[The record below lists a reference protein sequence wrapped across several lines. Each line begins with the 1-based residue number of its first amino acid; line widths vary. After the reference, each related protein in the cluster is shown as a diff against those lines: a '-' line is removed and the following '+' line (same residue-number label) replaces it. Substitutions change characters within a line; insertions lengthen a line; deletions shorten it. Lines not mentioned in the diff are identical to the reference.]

1 METLKPNSLY
11 NINKISEINYRNK
24 TRYLFSLLEDDNIY
38 ISNYFM
44 EKVLDTKYVM

>member
-38 ISNYFM
+38 
-44 EKVLDTKYVM
+44 